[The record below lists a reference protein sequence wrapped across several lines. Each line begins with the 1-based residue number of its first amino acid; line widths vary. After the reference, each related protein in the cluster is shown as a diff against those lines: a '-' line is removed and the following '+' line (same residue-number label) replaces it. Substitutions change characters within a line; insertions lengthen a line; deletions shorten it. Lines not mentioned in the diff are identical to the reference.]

1 MDWNFLMDTVR
12 DGRCILLLGPEVA
25 RTASGQS
32 FRQAF
37 AQSLDLVNNPLVASY
52 YENEELF
59 LFPDAIAKSRVYYQL
74 KAFYQQ
80 DFQGELYHKLAQL
93 PLKLFINASPDRFLA
108 DTLGEGKH
116 HFDYFHKT
124 DPREDVP
131 KPEREIPLVYNLLGA
146 LEEEESLLM
155 THDDLYEFLEAML
168 ARQRL
173 PRKLTDE
180 IFAARSL
187 VFLGFRFDKWYVQL
201 LLRLLK
207 VHDVRSR
214 FARYATEQKYNA
226 NTMSICE
233 EQFKIEFIGK
243 GIEEFLDELYQR
255 CEAEALLR
263 ELGTSTQSPREQI
276 RQYIEADEM
285 NTAIDRMKGLFEA
298 QDKDLFNEVIG
309 ISARHNRLKKRLN
322 RNVID
327 QDRASVEMSRIRE
340 SLLELTEEIV

>member
-12 DGRCILLLGPEVA
+12 DGRCVLLLGPEVA
-25 RTASGQS
+25 KTASGQS

-37 AQSLDLVNNPLVASY
+37 AESLDLVNNPLIASY
-52 YENEELF
+52 YDKEELF
-59 LFPDAIAKSRVYYQL
+59 LFPDAIAKTRIYYQL

-80 DFQGELYHKLAQL
+80 DFQREFYGKLARL
-93 PLKLFINASPDRFLA
+93 PLKLFINASPDSFLA
-108 DTLGEGKH
+108 DTLGTAKH

-124 DPREDVP
+124 DPREEVSQP
-131 KPEREIPLVYNLLGA
+131 SLEKPLVYNLLGA

-168 ARQRL
+168 ARQHL

-187 VFLGFRFDKWYVQL
+187 VFLGFNFDKWYVQL

-214 FARYATEQKYNA
+214 FARFATEQKYNA
-226 NTMSICE
+226 DTLSICE
-233 EQFKIEFIGK
+233 EQFKIEFINNGVD
-243 GIEEFLDELYQR
+243 GFLDELYQR
-255 CEAEALLR
+255 CETENLLR
-263 ELGTSTQSPREQI
+263 ELSTAAQSPKEQI
-276 RQYIEADEM
+276 LQHIEADQM
-285 NTAIDRMKGLFEA
+285 NAAIDRMKGLFEA

-309 ISARHNRLKKRLN
+309 ISARHNRLKNRLN

-327 QDRASVEMSRIRE
+327 EERGSVEMSRIRE
-340 SLLELTEEIV
+340 SLLELSEEII